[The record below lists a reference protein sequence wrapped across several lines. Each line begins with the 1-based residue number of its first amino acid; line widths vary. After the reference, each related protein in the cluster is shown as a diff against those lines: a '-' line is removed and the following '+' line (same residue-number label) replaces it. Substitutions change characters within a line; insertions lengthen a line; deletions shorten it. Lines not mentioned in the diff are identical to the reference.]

1 MDRGASLKICSRE
14 QGSSADRGVK
24 TGCWDYE
31 NPRPPGLEEEI
42 LRVAIQ
48 LELTAH
54 DSPYVVLAMEN
65 GLILV
70 TEDRKLQEKRK
81 LIKAISSDEVATL
94 D

>member
-1 MDRGASLKICSRE
+1 L
-14 QGSSADRGVK
+14 Q
-24 TGCWDYE
+24 
-31 NPRPPGLEEEI
+31 
-42 LRVAIQ
+42 VATQ

-70 TEDRKLQEKRK
+70 TEDRKLQGKRK
-81 LIKAISSDEVATL
+81 LIKAMSSDEVATL